1 MFRVRPRN
9 NTENVLRARWRPKA
23 RDHTLTNENS
33 GFGEGGGPCS
43 RSIDRLHVPSV
54 AARDGQSS
62 VRSVFRGRSRSLC
75 AVCVNV
81 RHSALVKEKGVFFI
95 FIYHSVCVSVHLR
108 EISN

>member
-62 VRSVFRGRSRSLC
+62 VRSVFRGRSLC

-81 RHSALVKEKGVFFI
+81 RHSALVKEKRSFLFLYI
-95 FIYHSVCVSVHLR
+95 IQCV
-108 EISN
+108 